1 MNRNRLIFA
10 VLILMGM
17 MGISVI
23 AQTRPLTT
31 TPKPGATPTP
41 RPAAT
46 PTPKPAATPAPRPGA
61 TPTPRPAAT
70 PVVGNAAVPDS
81 RIALI
86 DTGMFGDE
94 KNGIFLYVD
103 AAKKV
108 QLEFQA
114 RTTELQSLDDRLTA
128 LANEIK
134 TLMQAKVVDQ
144 KTIQAKQSEGERLQQ
159 EMTTKKG
166 RLDEDVSKRYQEVI
180 SPISNQIGAAMDLFA
195 RQRGIT
201 MTLDISKLLPAIL
214 TAVPATDLTKVFID
228 DFNRSHPRTGPASRP

>member
-10 VLILMGM
+10 APILVAM
-17 MGISVI
+17 MTISVM

-31 TPKPGATPTP
+31 APKPTPTPLP

-46 PTPKPAATPAPRPGA
+46 PLPRPS
-61 TPTPRPAAT
+61 PTPLA
-70 PVVGNAAVPDS
+70 GNAAVPES

-94 KNGIFLYVD
+94 KTGIFLYID

-108 QLEFQA
+108 ELEFRP
-114 RTTELQSLDDRLTA
+114 RTNELQNLGNRLNA
-128 LANEIK
+128 LATEIK
-134 TLMQAKVVDQ
+134 TLRQSAVVDQ
-144 KTIQAKQSEGERLQQ
+144 KTIQAKQAEGERLQQ
-159 EMTTKKG
+159 EANTKKE
-166 RLDEDVSKRYQEVI
+166 RLDEDLSKRYQQVI
-180 SPISNQIGAAMDLFA
+180 TPISNQIGSAMDLFA

-214 TAVPATDLTKVFID
+214 TAIPTIDLTQTFID
-228 DFNRSHPRTGPASRP
+228 DFNRSHPRPVTPAPRP

>member
-10 VLILMGM
+10 ALILMGM

-70 PVVGNAAVPDS
+70 PVVSNAAVPDS

-94 KNGIFLYVD
+94 KNGIFIYVD
-103 AAKKV
+103 AA
-108 QLEFQA
+108 
-114 RTTELQSLDDRLTA
+114 
-128 LANEIK
+128 
-134 TLMQAKVVDQ
+134 
-144 KTIQAKQSEGERLQQ
+144 
-159 EMTTKKG
+159 
-166 RLDEDVSKRYQEVI
+166 
-180 SPISNQIGAAMDLFA
+180 
-195 RQRGIT
+195 
-201 MTLDISKLLPAIL
+201 
-214 TAVPATDLTKVFID
+214 
-228 DFNRSHPRTGPASRP
+228 